1 MQRLCQN
8 WKEFRIEENHSSP
21 ESPFRGTVLLFS
33 ARTRKEQHPSYPPN
47 LPQTPASVG
56 PGTFSRL
63 SHDTKNTDTASLKK
77 FTPYPLSGFRAGG
90 EGAEAEK
97 LRKASTIFVFN
108 YENES
113 HIYYF
118 PCSISD
124 WIPGFC
130 AFLLLILSAP
140 AIKHKAEPP
149 KLSCSGEGQTQQ
161 REQPLSFRLV
171 YPNLPS
177 MPCLS
182 TLGWLQRST

>member
-113 HIYYF
+113 HWYIYNTI
-118 PCSISD
+118 CIHSGLIKKQL
-124 WIPGFC
+124 WV
-130 AFLLLILSAP
+130 LILPDLAVWGWANVAVSIYP
-140 AIKHKAEPP
+140 AQNVKN
-149 KLSCSGEGQTQQ
+149 S
-161 REQPLSFRLV
+161 
-171 YPNLPS
+171 
-177 MPCLS
+177 
-182 TLGWLQRST
+182 